1 MLPLSRAKSF
11 LLGQGALSVH
21 LSTITAVQILVSFG
35 IQLYTVTCFGAG
47 RETDA
52 LYTGLTLPLTL
63 TVLIIETFTVVVI
76 PLLTSESEEELQKL
90 GWQLFLGSTGFFFL
104 VCLLLYVLAPLFVP
118 LLVPGFTQAQ
128 QHLTVRMTRIQVW
141 VLIGNGCYAVL
152 SALYQIRNRFV
163 WVLLSQLLASIA
175 GAFLLVWKLKS
186 FGIMFGAW
194 MQLLIA
200 SVPVIL
206 LLPILGT
213 LPRQLGW
220 RSEFFKKIW
229 HNMKPMLM
237 GKAYF
242 MINAPIDRVLAS
254 HLAPGTIVIFELVA
268 RFYNAI
274 LRILNKGIVMP
285 TLPPLSRLAQEGKWE
300 KFLSLYRRKSLQMGA
315 VGLVIILGIIAVVTL
330 GRIFAGP
337 LHLTAITGKLSSE
350 NLSVLWLITLLMA
363 AVLPSTCIANVQG
376 NAFFAQRD
384 TATPTRIGVV
394 FCTIGFG
401 TKIAGFFLAGIKGV
415 VLAGTFGAVATAIVN
430 EVVLR
435 RRVANKIRQAAP
447 ASSTI
452 SLNPLTRLMSEP
464 VSSVEGN

>member
-1 MLPLSRAKSF
+1 MLPLARAKTF
-11 LLGQGALSVH
+11 LRGEGGLSVH
-21 LSTITAVQILVSFG
+21 LSAITAVQILVSFG

-52 LYTGLTLPLTL
+52 LYTGLTLPLAL
-63 TVLIIETFTVVVI
+63 TVLVIETFTVVVI
-76 PLLTSESEEELQKL
+76 PLLTSESEEELRKL
-90 GWQLFLGSTGFFFL
+90 GWQLFFGSAGFFLL
-104 VCLLLYVLAPLFVP
+104 VCALLFVLAPLFVP
-118 LLVPGFTQAQ
+118 LLVPGFTEAQ
-128 QHLTVRMTRIQVW
+128 KHLTVQMTRIQVW
-141 VLIGNGCYAVL
+141 VLVGNGCYAVL
-152 SALYQIRNRFV
+152 SALYQVRNRFV
-163 WVLLSQLLASIA
+163 WALLSQLLASIA

-200 SVPVIL
+200 TVPVIL

-213 LPRQLGW
+213 LPGQVGW
-220 RSEFFKKIW
+220 RVEFFKKIW
-229 HNMKPMLM
+229 QNMKPMLM

-254 HLAPGTIVIFELVA
+254 HLAPGTIVIFELVG

-300 KFLSLYRRKSLQMGA
+300 KFWHLYRRKAWQMGA
-315 VGLVIILGIIAVVTL
+315 VGLVIILAIIGVVTL

-337 LHLTAITGKLSSE
+337 LHLVAITGKLSTE

-415 VLAGTFGAVATAIVN
+415 VLAGTFGAIATAVVN
-430 EVVLR
+430 EVVLQR
-435 RRVANKIRQAAP
+435 RIDRKIRHDEVS
-447 ASSTI
+447 ASAI
-452 SLNPLTRLMSEP
+452 SLKPLTPLISEP
-464 VSSVEGN
+464 VSSVEGS